1 MPTIVFAYL
10 DHLRQKE
17 KVANITEDRAFFAL
31 THFPVL
37 FVSWPCVLL
46 ISTTPKTHQNKE
58 NLLAL

>member
-31 THFPVL
+31 AHFTML
-37 FVSWPCVLL
+37 FVS
-46 ISTTPKTHQNKE
+46 
-58 NLLAL
+58 